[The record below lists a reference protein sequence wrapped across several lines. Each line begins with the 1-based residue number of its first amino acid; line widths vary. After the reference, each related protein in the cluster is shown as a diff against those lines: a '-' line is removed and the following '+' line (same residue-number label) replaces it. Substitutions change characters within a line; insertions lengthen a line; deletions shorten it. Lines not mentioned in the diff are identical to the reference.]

1 MGLGG
6 IPSPLFLFITMP
18 FPTTNA
24 TQELPA
30 INQILTSCGQ
40 APVTTLDQTNPEVAI
55 AYDTLLQVSREIQA
69 EGWTFNK
76 EYHYEF
82 NKDNNNEILIPNNV
96 IQIKLTENAQ
106 NMTYDAVRRQGK
118 LYDRQNH
125 RYTWEYSPIECDVV
139 WYFDWIDL
147 PEPIQNY
154 ITTRAATLVSGKI
167 VGDDD
172 QYARLQQ
179 QEALARSTALEY
191 ETQQGQF
198 TMFGHPQGQQA
209 YYQSYQ
215 PFHALQR

>member
-1 MGLGG
+1 
-6 IPSPLFLFITMP
+6 MP

-30 INQILTSCGQ
+30 INHILTSCGQ

-55 AYDTLLQVSREIQA
+55 AYDTLLQVSREVQS

-82 NKDNNNEILIPNNV
+82 NKDVNNEILIPNNI

-106 NMTYDAVRRQGK
+106 NKPYHAVRRQGK

-125 RYTWEYSPIECDVV
+125 RYTWEYSPIECDVI
-139 WYFDWIDL
+139 WEFDFIDL

-154 ITTRAATLVSGKI
+154 VKARAATLVSGRI

-172 QYARLQQ
+172 QYTRLKQ
-179 QEALARSTALEY
+179 QEVEMRAIATEY
-191 ETQQGQF
+191 ETSQGQF
-198 TMFGHPQGQQA
+198 TMFGHPQDSQNF
-209 YYQSYQ
+209 YQSYQ

>member
-1 MGLGG
+1 
-6 IPSPLFLFITMP
+6 MP

-24 TQELPA
+24 AEELPA

-55 AYDTLLQVSREIQA
+55 AYATLLQVSREVQS

-76 EYHYEF
+76 EYHVPF
-82 NKDNNNEILIPNNV
+82 NKDNNDEILIANNI

-106 NMTYDAVRRQGK
+106 NTPYNAVRRNGK

-125 RYTWEYSPIECDVV
+125 RFTWEYSPIECDVI
-139 WYFDWIDL
+139 YEFDFIDL
-147 PEPIQNY
+147 PDPIQNY
-154 ITTRAATLVSGKI
+154 IKARASTIVSGRI
-167 VGDDD
+167 VGDNA

-179 QEALARSTALEY
+179 QEIQQRALAMEY
-191 ETQQGQF
+191 ETSQGQF
-198 TMFGHPQGQQA
+198 TMFGHPQDSQNF
-209 YYQSYQ
+209 YQSYQ

>member
-1 MGLGG
+1 
-6 IPSPLFLFITMP
+6 MP

-55 AYDTLLQVSREIQA
+55 AYATLLQVSREVQS

-82 NKDNNNEILIPNNV
+82 TKDDNDEILIPNNV
-96 IQIKLTENAQ
+96 IQIKLTENSQ

-125 RYTWEYSPIECDVV
+125 RYTWEYSPIECDIT
-139 WYFDWIDL
+139 WEFDWVDL

-154 ITTRAATLVSGKI
+154 ITARASTLVSGRI

-172 QYARLQQ
+172 QYTRLRA
-179 QEALARSTALEY
+179 QELEMRALANEY

-198 TMFGHPQGQQA
+198 TMFGHPQGSQN

>member
-1 MGLGG
+1 
-6 IPSPLFLFITMP
+6 MP

-55 AYDTLLQVSREIQA
+55 AYATLLQVSREVQS

-76 EYHYEF
+76 EYHYEMTPDTDDF
-82 NKDNNNEILIPNNV
+82 ILIPNN
-96 IQIKLTENAQ
+96 ILQIKLTENSA
-106 NMTYDAVRRQGK
+106 NMDKSAIRRSGK

-125 RYTWEYSPIECDVV
+125 TYKWTDETVECDIV
-139 WYFDWIDL
+139 WEFDWVDL

-154 ITTRAATLVSGKI
+154 ITARAATLVSGRI

-172 QYARLQQ
+172 QYTRLRT
-179 QEALARSTALEY
+179 QEQEMRAMANEY

-198 TMFGHPQGQQA
+198 TMFGHPQGQQN

>member
-1 MGLGG
+1 
-6 IPSPLFLFITMP
+6 MP

-24 TQELPA
+24 AEELPA

-55 AYDTLLQVSREIQA
+55 AYATLLQVSREVQS

-76 EYHYEF
+76 EYHYQF
-82 NKDNNNEILIPNNV
+82 NKDSNNEILIPNNV
-96 IQIKLTENAQ
+96 IQLKLSENAQ

-125 RYTWEYSPIECDVV
+125 RYTWEYSPIECDVT
-139 WYFDWIDL
+139 WEFDWVDL
-147 PEPIQNY
+147 PEPVQNY
-154 ITTRAATLVSGKI
+154 ITARAATLVSGRI

-172 QYARLQQ
+172 QYTRLKV
-179 QEALARSTALEY
+179 QEQEMRVLANEY

-198 TMFGHPQGQQA
+198 TMFGHPQGSQN

>member
-1 MGLGG
+1 
-6 IPSPLFLFITMP
+6 MP

-55 AYDTLLQVSREIQA
+55 AYATLLQVSREVQS

-82 NKDNNNEILIPNNV
+82 PTDNNNEILIPNNI

-106 NMTYDAVRRQGK
+106 NSPYSAIRRSGK

-125 RYTWEYSPIECDVV
+125 TYEWTYSPIECDVV
-139 WYFDWIDL
+139 WYFDYIDL
-147 PEPIQNY
+147 PEPIRNY
-154 ITTRAATLVSGKI
+154 ITARAATQTSSRI

-172 QYARLQQ
+172 QYTRLQQ
-179 QEALARSTALEY
+179 QEVQSRAMAMEY
-191 ETQQGQF
+191 ETNQGQF
-198 TMFGHPQGQQA
+198 TMFGHPQDSQNF
-209 YYQSYQ
+209 YQSYQ

>member
-1 MGLGG
+1 
-6 IPSPLFLFITMP
+6 MP

-24 TQELPA
+24 AQELPA

-55 AYDTLLQVSREIQA
+55 AYETLLQVSREIQA
-69 EGWTFNK
+69 EGWTFNR

-82 NKDNNNEILIPNNV
+82 TKDNNNEILIPNNV

-154 ITTRAATLVSGKI
+154 ITSRAATLVSGKI

>member
-1 MGLGG
+1 
-6 IPSPLFLFITMP
+6 MP

-24 TQELPA
+24 KQELPA

-40 APVTTLDQTNPEVAI
+40 APVTTLDQTNPEVAN
-55 AYDTLLQVSREIQA
+55 AYDTLLQVSREVQA
-69 EGWTFNK
+69 EGWTFNR
-76 EYHYEF
+76 EYHYTDLKPDV
-82 NKDNNNEILIPNNV
+82 NKEILIPNNI
-96 IQIKLTENAQ
+96 IQIKLSEDSQ
-106 NMTYDAVRRQGK
+106 NTTHDGIRRSGK

-125 RYTWEYSPIECDVV
+125 TYQWDYDPEFDII

-147 PEPIQNY
+147 PDPIQSY
-154 ITTRAATLVSGKI
+154 ITARTAALVSGKI

-179 QEALARSTALEY
+179 QEALARSTAMEY
-191 ETQQGQF
+191 ETSQGQF
-198 TMFGHPQGQQA
+198 TMFGHPQGQQN

>member
-1 MGLGG
+1 
-6 IPSPLFLFITMP
+6 MP

-55 AYDTLLQVSREIQA
+55 AYATLLQVSREVQS

-82 NKDNNNEILIPNNV
+82 NKDNNNEILIPNNI

-106 NMTYDAVRRQGK
+106 NASYDAVRRSGK
-118 LYDRQNH
+118 LYDKQNH
-125 RYTWEYSPIECDVV
+125 RYTWEYSPIECDVT
-139 WYFDWIDL
+139 WEFDWVDL

-154 ITTRAATLVSGKI
+154 ITARASTLVSGRI

-172 QYARLQQ
+172 QYTRLRT
-179 QEALARSTALEY
+179 QEQEMRAMANEY

-198 TMFGHPQGQQA
+198 TMFGHPQGQQN